1 MQECRAGGVGNQN
14 APLQV
19 YMANR
24 PAFELAGE
32 PGAATAIDV
41 QVINQINAAC
51 GNGWRKV
58 FNVYAK
64 WVFSLLEGL
73 ECHSRCDSWQT
84 YRDTAL
90 LTAEGATVL
99 WFSAPVSFNP
109 DSLNIVM
116 GRTYAGHLGLTD
128 TLDWIAADFAICL
141 RRNLIVTPYFDYRQ
155 LTNEKIGFLNY
166 LIRHHLMKD
175 VTAEWR
181 CQWLEL
187 LRSAD

>member
-1 MQECRAGGVGNQN
+1 MQECGAGGVGNQN
-14 APLQV
+14 APIRV

-24 PAFELAGE
+24 PAFELPGE
-32 PGAATAIDV
+32 PDVATAIDI

-73 ECHSRCDSWQT
+73 ECQTQHASWQA
-84 YRDTAL
+84 YRESAL

-99 WFSAPVSFNP
+99 WFSPPVSFNP

-116 GRTYAGHLGLTD
+116 GKTYAGQLGLTD
-128 TLDWIAADFAICL
+128 TLDWIADDFAICL

-166 LIRHHLMKD
+166 LIRHHLMND
-175 VTAEWR
+175 VTAEGR
-181 CQWLEL
+181 CLWLDL
-187 LRSAD
+187 LRCAD